1 MQISSISV
9 FHPFSRCLT
18 GKLKIIKK
26 IIIIM
31 IAAEESMHTVNR
43 EIKLPLIYF

>member
-26 IIIIM
+26 VIIM
-31 IAAEESMHTVNR
+31 IAAEEHAHCKQRDKNF
-43 EIKLPLIYF
+43 L